1 MSTPDTV
8 EGTLY
13 CTVHPDRETELRCNK
28 CGRPMCSQCAVQTPV
43 GYRCRECVR
52 GIQQTYY
59 KATSRDDLITFAVA
73 VVALAVIG
81 YLLTSIRL
89 PILFILILGFP
100 AGGAVAEVIIRL
112 TEKRRSRRM
121 PEIAAAGAV
130 LGGIGGIVG
139 RWIVTINEINRL
151 ASSRAGVE
159 ARVTLDLNTL
169 VQALFSDW
177 MVLLA
182 IGIIAAAL
190 FARLR
195 MRG

>member
-1 MSTPDTV
+1 
-8 EGTLY
+8 
-13 CTVHPDRETELRCNK
+13 
-28 CGRPMCSQCAVQTPV
+28 MCSQCAVQTPV

-159 ARVTLDLNTL
+159 AGVTLDLNTL